1 MAGLAKYHW
10 ELVVWSG
17 VLAQHLNSLH
27 LEMRVMALAQN
38 SLHLELNVMAL
49 AQVKLA
55 QDVLVAGL
63 AKYHWELVAQSGVLA
78 QHLTQLKLAQ
88 GDSGF
93 HLPC

>member
-1 MAGLAKYHW
+1 
-10 ELVVWSG
+10 
-17 VLAQHLNSLH
+17 
-27 LEMRVMALAQN
+27 MALAQN

-55 QDVLVAGL
+55 QDALVAGL
-63 AKYHWELVAQSGVLA
+63 AKYHWELVARSGVLA